1 MKKTNTSIIENEF
14 QHRGASLEKGL
25 SIKALRPFY
34 EEITEL
40 KCKLK
45 NRTSE
50 TLANIYYAS
59 ELQKEH
65 SDNIKVVLK
74 KYLAETKNLDPNN
87 VFMVTLNY
95 CEGRGKNKKPHF
107 IKPEQLTNFNV
118 KKAKATICKQLNNLN
133 NGFGFVSFEVK
144 YDSRMGAFLPHFH
157 VLICGE
163 NKKTLEQFFTK
174 YFPSNY
180 EFMLN
185 KDTFNVTK
193 NGDPL
198 IYRDLKI

>member
-74 KYLAETKNLDPNN
+74 KYP
-87 VFMVTLNY
+87 
-95 CEGRGKNKKPHF
+95 KK
-107 IKPEQLTNFNV
+107 ISEE
-118 KKAKATICKQLNNLN
+118 C
-133 NGFGFVSFEVK
+133 
-144 YDSRMGAFLPHFH
+144 
-157 VLICGE
+157 VLM
-163 NKKTLEQFFTK
+163 
-174 YFPSNY
+174 P
-180 EFMLN
+180 
-185 KDTFNVTK
+185 
-193 NGDPL
+193 
-198 IYRDLKI
+198 